1 MLVYGRA
8 HRIPHHGSKSV
19 VDERQLRRQR
29 MRSKRHSRCEINC
42 RNPATPLVL
51 LSPRLIFARSACT
64 SFYLCACESTN
75 DSARELIT
83 SLRCQQQQPSLR
95 QALCTRTRAVISG
108 HRSPAAACVPT
119 VAVHAHTL
127 WNLSC
132 DSATTSRERS
142 DHQQLYRALQ
152 SHRDESSVGV
162 RFDAR
167 ETTAH
172 DRAPHRCS
180 RRASRVFSQ
189 MN

>member
-64 SFYLCACESTN
+64 SNYVCACESTN

-83 SLRCQQQQPSLR
+83 SPTLPALTGVTATSTLHSRASGDLRPQISRGGMRADGRRPRAHAVESQLR
-95 QALCTRTRAVISG
+95 QRHNVTRT
-108 HRSPAAACVPT
+108 
-119 VAVHAHTL
+119 L
-127 WNLSC
+127 
-132 DSATTSRERS
+132 
-142 DHQQLYRALQ
+142 
-152 SHRDESSVGV
+152 
-162 RFDAR
+162 
-167 ETTAH
+167 
-172 DRAPHRCS
+172 
-180 RRASRVFSQ
+180 
-189 MN
+189 